1 VNPPRYILHVDMDAF
16 YASVEQRDNPELRGK
31 PVIVGGA
38 GGRGVVAAASYEV
51 RKFGVHSAM
60 PTREALRRCPDAICV
75 SPRIAHYSS
84 VSKEIF
90 AVFNEFTPLVQGLSL
105 DEAFLDVTASIGALG
120 DAEHIAREIKR
131 RIRARTELTASV
143 GVAPNKLVAK
153 IASDLRKP
161 DGLVVVRP
169 FEVTELL
176 DPLPIRKLFGL
187 GAKTAPKVEALG
199 IRTLGELRQAS
210 ASRLRPIFGRYTER
224 VQQRAAGIDDRP
236 VLPDL
241 DEKQISAEETFET
254 DIADRAKLQG
264 EVTRLADKAC
274 ARLRAKNLVA
284 GCVTV
289 KIRRKDFTTYT
300 RQKRFEP
307 PTQETR
313 VITRIAADLL
323 DGWLATQ
330 PRAALRLLGVG
341 VSELGPEVQQDLF
354 AAPQTTRNRQLD
366 ATVDRIR
373 ERFGNVAL
381 KRASSLETPSPPPSP
396 DLWSTSPASGRGGDN
411 TLARPAVDLS
421 RKRER

>member
-1 VNPPRYILHVDMDAF
+1 LNAPRFILHVDMDAF
-16 YASVEQRDNPELRGK
+16 YASIEQRDNPELRGK

-60 PTREALRRCPDAICV
+60 PTRDALRRCPEAICV
-75 SPRIAHYSS
+75 HPRIAHYGA
-84 VSKEIF
+84 VSREIF

-105 DEAFLDVTASIGALG
+105 DEAFLDVTASIGVLG
-120 DAEHIAREIKR
+120 PAEQIAREIKV
-131 RIRARTELTASV
+131 RIRERTQLTASV

-161 DGLVVVRP
+161 DGLVIVRP
-169 FEVTELL
+169 EAITALL

-199 IRTLGELRQAS
+199 IHTLGELRQAS
-210 ASRLRPIFGRYTER
+210 PARLRPIFGRYTER

-236 VLPDL
+236 VLADV

-254 DIADRAKLQG
+254 DIADRGKLQA
-264 EVTRLADKAC
+264 EVARLADKAC
-274 ARLRAKNLVA
+274 ARLRGKGLVA

-289 KIRRKDFTTYT
+289 KIRRQDFTTYT
-300 RQKRFEP
+300 RQKHIEP
-307 PTQETR
+307 ATQETR
-313 VITRIAADLL
+313 LIARVAADLL
-323 DGWLATQ
+323 DGWLGEQ
-330 PRAALRLLGVG
+330 PRAALRLLGVA
-341 VSELGPEVQQDLF
+341 VSDLGEEVQGDLF
-354 AAPQTTRNRQLD
+354 AATDATRNRQLD
-366 ATVDRIR
+366 TAVDRIR

-381 KRASSLETPSPPPSP
+381 RRASSLEKPSPALP
-396 DLWSTSPASGRGGDN
+396 D
-411 TLARPAVDLS
+411 DLS

>member
-1 VNPPRYILHVDMDAF
+1 MDAF
-16 YASVEQRDNPELRGK
+16 YASVEQRDRPELRGK
-31 PVIVGGA
+31 PEIVGGS

-75 SPRIAHYSS
+75 APRMSHYSA
-84 VSKEIF
+84 VSREIF
-90 AVFNEFTPLVQGLSL
+90 AVFHEFTPLVQGLSL
-105 DEAFLDVTASIGALG
+105 DEAFLDVTDSLSALG
-120 DAEHIAREIKR
+120 SAEHIAREIKL

-161 DGLVVVRP
+161 DGLVIVRAD
-169 FEVTELL
+169 EVTALL

-199 IRTLGELRQAS
+199 IHTLGELRQAS
-210 ASRLRPIFGRYTER
+210 SSRLRAIFGRYTER
-224 VQQRAAGIDDRP
+224 LQQRAAGIDDRP
-236 VLPDL
+236 VIPDL

-254 DIADRAKLQG
+254 DIADRAKLQA
-264 EVTRLADKAC
+264 EVARLADRTC

-300 RQKRFEP
+300 RQRHFEP
-307 PTQETR
+307 PTQETK
-313 VITRIAADLL
+313 VIARIAAELL
-323 DGWLATQ
+323 DTWLKTQ

-341 VSELGPEVQQDLF
+341 VGEIGPDVQPDLF
-354 AAPQTTRNRQLD
+354 AAPQTEKNKQLD
-366 ATVDRIR
+366 AAVDQIR
-373 ERFGNVAL
+373 KKFGTVAL
-381 KRASSLETPSPPPSP
+381 KRASSLEPSPALPS
-396 DLWSTSPASGRGGDN
+396 
-411 TLARPAVDLS
+411 DLS